1 MLPDDPRRRC
11 RQPQPSRA
19 ANTKASHTIRRRSAA
34 PRMEAPSRPKNF
46 RLTTCGLEA
55 LAPTPAEQS
64 RRPESLAHHTCP
76 GSPAKRTPDSNSRH
90 RPAEGSPKT
99 ATCMP
104 CMHGVAV
111 SGVAKLGQWALYF
124 FFLRTG
130 FLDGSA
136 GQAST
141 LSGFSFR
148 SGIYLSPRTHT
159 GE

>member
-1 MLPDDPRRRC
+1 
-11 RQPQPSRA
+11 
-19 ANTKASHTIRRRSAA
+19 
-34 PRMEAPSRPKNF
+34 MEAPSRPKNF

-124 FFLRTG
+124 LFLRTS
-130 FLDGSA
+130 FLDG
-136 GQAST
+136 
-141 LSGFSFR
+141 
-148 SGIYLSPRTHT
+148 
-159 GE
+159 